1 MFEAAFVTCLY
12 HLIQVH
18 FWGQLQV
25 VLLIPLE
32 CMALRLRYLMIPVG
46 KAFKCHKLLLHL
58 LFTGGNERKKKK
70 KKTGNLMSFWMLGT
84 LSGAG
89 SISQTLGGDVDC
101 FLFYNSKV
109 QQLNVL
115 NLVEFL

>member
-1 MFEAAFVTCLY
+1 MKE
-12 HLIQVH
+12 
-18 FWGQLQV
+18 
-25 VLLIPLE
+25 
-32 CMALRLRYLMIPVG
+32 
-46 KAFKCHKLLLHL
+46 
-58 LFTGGNERKKKK
+58 KKE
-70 KKTGNLMSFWMLGT
+70 KKTGNLMSFWMLRA